1 MLGAQKGVVLGSY
14 LRCLLCV
21 KGVTGLVSGSYLRC
35 LGRVRGLKGVNLSS
49 YIYCLGRFRGIKGV
63 GLGSPFCVLK
73 VVRVW
78 TRLGAFGRVWFYGLL
93 PSLFGTF

>member
-1 MLGAQKGVVLGSY
+1 MESMVSNGSM
-14 LRCLLCV
+14 
-21 KGVTGLVSGSYLRC
+21 GSYLRC
-35 LGRVRGLKGVNLSS
+35 LGRFRGLKGVNLGS
-49 YIYCLGRFRGIKGV
+49 YLRCLGRFRGLKGV
-63 GLGSPFCVLK
+63 VLGCPFRVLK